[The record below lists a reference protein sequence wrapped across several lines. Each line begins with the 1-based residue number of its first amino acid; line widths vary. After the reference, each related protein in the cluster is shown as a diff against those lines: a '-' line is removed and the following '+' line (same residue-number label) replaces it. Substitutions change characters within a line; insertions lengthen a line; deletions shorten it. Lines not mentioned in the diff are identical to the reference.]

1 MSSDAKLSVS
11 EETTVEK
18 LTNKFH
24 YEWFGDK
31 HCDFRV
37 LSISPEVCMHF
48 IHTISMVIAPRG
60 LNFRIVSYVD
70 EEWKYHADYLDMHCT
85 VEYNSKLRTLGVIFI
100 YPGKNWTEPV
110 YKEYTLPRDASI
122 CALCSF
128 PIRKIK

>member
-1 MSSDAKLSVS
+1 MSSDGKLSVS

-24 YEWFGDK
+24 DEWFGDK

-37 LSISPEVCMHF
+37 RSISPEVCTHF
-48 IHTISMVIAPRG
+48 IHTISMVIGPLG
-60 LNFRIVSYVD
+60 LNFRFVSYVD
-70 EEWKYHADYLDMHCT
+70 DVWEYHADYLDMHCT
-85 VEYNSKLRTLGVIFI
+85 VTYNLKWRTLGVIFI
-100 YPGKNWTEPV
+100 YPEKNWTEPV
-110 YKEYTLPRDASI
+110 YQEYTLPTDASI